1 MYDVDLLNNKLLI
14 TRKDFEVTQLRRLS
28 TESYVNSSNP
38 LATEWIWYWQDENG
52 LWRMYDQ
59 DHTVSMEK
67 SWYLKFSTKPPP
79 PLSNKLPPFNKPPPF
94 QEKKINKPPLPPLIT
109 LH

>member
-1 MYDVDLLNNKLLI
+1 MCHVDLLNNKLLI
-14 TRKDFEVTQLRRLS
+14 TGKDFKATQSLRRLS

-59 DHTVSMEK
+59 DYTVSK
-67 SWYLKFSTKPPP
+67 
-79 PLSNKLPPFNKPPPF
+79 
-94 QEKKINKPPLPPLIT
+94 
-109 LH
+109 

>member
-1 MYDVDLLNNKLLI
+1 MCDVDLFNNKLLI
-14 TRKDFEVTQLRRLS
+14 TGKDFKATQSLRRLS

-59 DHTVSMEK
+59 DYTVSK
-67 SWYLKFSTKPPP
+67 
-79 PLSNKLPPFNKPPPF
+79 
-94 QEKKINKPPLPPLIT
+94 
-109 LH
+109 

>member
-1 MYDVDLLNNKLLI
+1 MCDVDLLNNKLQI
-14 TRKDFEVTQLRRLS
+14 TGKDFKATQSLRRLS

-59 DHTVSMEK
+59 DYTVSK
-67 SWYLKFSTKPPP
+67 
-79 PLSNKLPPFNKPPPF
+79 
-94 QEKKINKPPLPPLIT
+94 
-109 LH
+109 

>member
-14 TRKDFEVTQLRRLS
+14 KRKNFEVTQLRRLS
-28 TESYVNSSNP
+28 MESYVNSSNP

-79 PLSNKLPPFNKPPPF
+79 PLK
-94 QEKKINKPPLPPLIT
+94 
-109 LH
+109 

>member
-1 MYDVDLLNNKLLI
+1 MNYRLTLLSFSYSYFSYGFLFLDEMCDVDLLNNKLLI
-14 TRKDFEVTQLRRLS
+14 TGKDFKATQSLRRLS

-59 DHTVSMEK
+59 DYTVSK
-67 SWYLKFSTKPPP
+67 
-79 PLSNKLPPFNKPPPF
+79 
-94 QEKKINKPPLPPLIT
+94 
-109 LH
+109 